1 MKITGLIN
9 LEYVNTVIKKRPKE
23 VHKGNCGKLL
33 IVAGSTGMAGAA
45 VLSSKAA
52 MKTGSGLVKV
62 CIKKKLF
69 PIIQMAVPEVICIKW
84 GKTKNDLE
92 QFDVI
97 AIGPG
102 MGAGKRT
109 KKILK
114 KILKTYTKTLVIDAD
129 GLNAVAKYNLFGQ
142 VKAAK
147 CNVVI
152 TPHIGEA
159 KRLLNC
165 QMITD
170 LTPIQLADSLV
181 AGISGIVVVK
191 GPESLV
197 AIDGEHAY
205 TNTTGNPGMATAGSG
220 DVLTGIISS
229 LIGQGIAFEDGV
241 KAGVFI
247 HGMAGDLARDTLGEY
262 GMIASDIVSMIPTAL
277 KTITEK

>member
-109 KKILK
+109 KKILE

-197 AIDGEHAY
+197 AIDGQRAY

-247 HGMAGDLARDTLGEY
+247 HGMAGDLARDALGEY